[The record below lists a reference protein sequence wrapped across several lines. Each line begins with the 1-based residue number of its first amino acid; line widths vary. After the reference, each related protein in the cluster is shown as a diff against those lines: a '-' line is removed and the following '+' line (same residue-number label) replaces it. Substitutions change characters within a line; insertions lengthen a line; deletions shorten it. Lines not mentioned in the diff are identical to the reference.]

1 MDFMPQGEGIITA
14 RIAYHQIQSDSPA
27 QNESQKPPHS
37 GAHDAFDY
45 MSAFSSCMGFVFG
58 AIGALGIIAFTLN
71 LSDLFGIVNIV
82 ILTTIGL
89 SCVFGLIAI
98 LRKHYILTLT
108 PIPFLLIAVLIY
120 HCVGPF
126 IYFLGNDFD
135 IAYGDKFCVVTP
147 LHLLRVNTLVSISL
161 SLLFHA
167 HRFTLSRIRGY
178 FRHQPSVGHDTRAL
192 RVLILYAIVGVGVQ
206 YGILFPAEL
215 GITSFNPPGLLT
227 GAVLFSSLT
236 VMMLFYLHVKNMLRF
251 NTFTIAF
258 VCFDF
263 LHLILSCTKLGVIM
277 HLSLIVFGIYLARP
291 SKLLVAIFALIMPCL
306 YWVLVDYVIHSRTI
320 QNSRVDNSFWLRWEI
335 FTDYIRGGDR
345 NPVPEPVEELSG
357 WWLRL
362 NYVPPEAFAM
372 REYDRGNP
380 GDTFLLAIYSFV
392 PRSLFPDKP
401 IMTPGAKFNYLAL
414 GSDSS
419 LSAPGIFAE
428 AYWNGGWILV
438 GCTAFY
444 VGALLAWFTAGT
456 IQNSG
461 RFDFVWL
468 PCMFQ
473 SLLLGFRIDGW
484 FSATYAASVVLV
496 FIYYTIA
503 RLVLRLVENN

>member
-1 MDFMPQGEGIITA
+1 MDFMPQGEGIITTQM
-14 RIAYHQIQSDSPA
+14 AYDQTQSNSPA
-27 QNESQKPPHS
+27 QNETQKQPGSKTSH
-37 GAHDAFDY
+37 AFDY
-45 MSAFSSCMGFVFG
+45 MSTFSTCMSFAFGVIGILGGVVF
-58 AIGALGIIAFTLN
+58 ALN
-71 LSDLFGIVNIV
+71 LTDLLELANIT
-82 ILTTIGL
+82 ILTAIGL
-89 SCVFGLIAI
+89 SCVVGLLAL

-108 PIPFLLIAVLIY
+108 PMPFLLIAVFIY

-126 IYFLGNDFD
+126 IYFLGNDYD
-135 IAYGDKFCVVTP
+135 IAYGDRFCVVTP
-147 LHLLRVNTLVSISL
+147 LRLLRVNILVSVSL
-161 SLLFHA
+161 SILFCSHGFA
-167 HRFTLSRIRGY
+167 LSRTREY
-178 FRHQPSVGHDTRAL
+178 FRHQPSIGHDSRVF

-227 GAVLFSSLT
+227 GTVFFTSLT

-251 NTFTIAF
+251 NAFTIAF
-258 VCFDF
+258 VCLDF

-291 SKLLVAIFALIMPCL
+291 SKLLLVIFALIMPYL
-306 YWVLVDYVIHSRTI
+306 YLVLVDYVIHSRTI
-320 QNSRVDNSFWLRWEI
+320 QNARVDSSFWLRLEI
-335 FTDYIRGGDR
+335 FTDYILGNER
-345 NPVPEPVEELSG
+345 NPVPEPEEELSG

-362 NYVPPEAFAM
+362 NYAPPEAFAM

-380 GDTFLLAIYSFV
+380 GDTFMLVIYSFV
-392 PRSLFPDKP
+392 PRSLFPNKP

-438 GCTAFY
+438 GCTAIF

-473 SLLLGFRIDGW
+473 SFLLGFRIDGW
-484 FSATYAASVVLV
+484 FSATYTASVALVLV
-496 FIYYTIA
+496 YYSMA